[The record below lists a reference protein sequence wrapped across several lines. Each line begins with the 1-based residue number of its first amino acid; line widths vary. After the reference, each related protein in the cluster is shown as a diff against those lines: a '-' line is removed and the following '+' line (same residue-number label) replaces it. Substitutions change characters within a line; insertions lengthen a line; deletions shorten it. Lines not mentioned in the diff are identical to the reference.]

1 METEFIFWRHDT
13 SAGIRVEEICGGED
27 KSAKLWKVM
36 ALQVFGENGG
46 DRFREI
52 AHTEAGAPLLE
63 ESGQRISVSHTQ
75 HFMVVAMLPRT
86 PETDP
91 EGFSLRTAMGIDCER
106 MDRSQ
111 VLKVADRVMSP
122 EELVLVGSYAAGL
135 EAGDAHHKPI
145 PGEQAQVMA
154 NVLAWTVKEALYKA
168 ALTPGL
174 DFRTNLLIESLP
186 EICGNPLVRNPRYGK
201 AVMRLGGELG
211 DVEMD
216 LFSYLSEEHIVTL
229 AYSPKCAK
237 FKRL

>member
-52 AHTEAGAPLLE
+52 GHMESGAPILE
-63 ESGQRISVSHTQ
+63 DSEQRISISHTP
-75 HFMVVAMLPRT
+75 HFMVIAFLPRT
-86 PETDP
+86 PEADLSC
-91 EGFSLRTAMGIDCER
+91 FSTRTALGIDCE
-106 MDRSQ
+106 MADRSQ
-111 VLKVADRVMSP
+111 TLRVADRVMCP
-122 EELVLVGSYAAGL
+122 EELELTAAYVAAL
-135 EAGDAHHKPI
+135 RQGDAHHKPM
-145 PGEQAQVMA
+145 EKEEAEVLA

-174 DFRTNLLIESLP
+174 DFRTALRIKSLP
-186 EICGNPLVRNPRYGK
+186 EICNMPMAGNPRYGS
-201 AVMRLGGELG
+201 AEIEFPDGQRAPME
-211 DVEMD
+211 
-216 LFSYLSEEHIVTL
+216 LFSYMSEGHVVTL

-237 FKRL
+237 FRKG